1 MGVFP
6 ETSITYEGEKK
17 EFRPDMRFMYRLEAD
32 LGEYGTSI
40 SGLVRAAHKGAP
52 QMPLMALLVTRVLSG
67 AGFEAV
73 EDEIYRDMICN
84 EEGAAE
90 LYYRCLLAISPEPR
104 TKKKDDPK
112 AKTKSKT

>member
-6 ETSITYEGEKK
+6 ETTITYEGEKK

-40 SGLVRAAHKGAP
+40 SGLVGSAHKGAP
-52 QMPLMALLVTRVLSG
+52 KMPLMALLVTRVLSG

-73 EDEIYRDMICN
+73 EDEIYRDMIHN
-84 EEGAAE
+84 EDGAVE
-90 LYYRCLLAISPEPR
+90 LYYRCLAAITPEPR
-104 TKKKDDPK
+104 AKKKDEGK
-112 AKTKSKT
+112 SAKT